1 MAEFKF
7 PVAIGD
13 TVKAIV
19 EDEHHVAEIIQYKV
33 HGVAQIG
40 DKQYVI
46 DEAGEM
52 YEIGSKLCLVYEKND
67 NEIPVYI
74 TAACELM

>member
-1 MAEFKF
+1 MESYIF

-19 EDEHHVAEIIQYKV
+19 EDEHHVADIIRYKV

-40 DKQYVI
+40 EKQYVI

-52 YEIGSKLCLVYEKND
+52 YEIGSKLCLVGRR
-67 NEIPVYI
+67 
-74 TAACELM
+74 

>member
-1 MAEFKF
+1 MKSYIF

-13 TVKAIV
+13 TVKAMV
-19 EDEHHVAEIIQYKV
+19 EDENHVVEIIRYKV

-46 DEAGEM
+46 DESGEM
-52 YEIGSKLCLVYEKND
+52 YEIGSKLCLIDELND
-67 NEIPVYI
+67 NGIPVYM
-74 TAACELM
+74 TPAWEL

>member
-1 MAEFKF
+1 MESYIF

-19 EDEHHVAEIIQYKV
+19 EDENHVKTMIKYKV
-33 HGVAQIG
+33 CGVAQIG

-46 DEAGEM
+46 DECGEM
-52 YEIGSKLCLVYEKND
+52 YEIGSETCLVGVQDE
-67 NEIPVYI
+67 
-74 TAACELM
+74 

>member
-1 MAEFKF
+1 MESYIF

-13 TVKAIV
+13 TVKAMV
-19 EDEHHVAEIIQYKV
+19 EDEHHVVEIVPYKV

-46 DEAGEM
+46 DESGEK
-52 YEIGSKLCLVYEKND
+52 YEIGTRLCLTE
-67 NEIPVYI
+67 E
-74 TAACELM
+74 EQ